1 MKVRATTCFAGEV
14 CMAAGEVRDV
24 SERVAAPL
32 LECGYLEPVKTPE
45 QKQAPQQ
52 KADETADQGQE
63 PEQAPEKP
71 KRSHS
76 KGAKTEG

>member
-32 LECGYLEPVKTPE
+32 LECGYLESVKTPE
-45 QKQAPQQ
+45 QKRAPQRE
-52 KADETADQGQE
+52 ADDTADQGQE
-63 PEQAPEKP
+63 PEQPSEKS
-71 KRSHS
+71 KRSPS
-76 KGAKTEG
+76 KGAKTGD